1 MDINLFSLLIAASFK
16 WENMISGPCFDL
28 CLVSKVKYFR
38 KELDSVKT
46 VFCFYAA
53 SFIYF
58 FLINVIKNVVSA
70 FIKVARN
77 LNVCVVQMKE

>member
-1 MDINLFSLLIAASFK
+1 
-16 WENMISGPCFDL
+16 MIYGPCFDQGL
-28 CLVSKVKYFR
+28 TETLPVQSKMKYFH

-53 SFIYF
+53 SSFFSVLVLIFFFIKSV
-58 FLINVIKNVVSA
+58 FLVGRNVISA
-70 FIKVARN
+70 FIKVAHN